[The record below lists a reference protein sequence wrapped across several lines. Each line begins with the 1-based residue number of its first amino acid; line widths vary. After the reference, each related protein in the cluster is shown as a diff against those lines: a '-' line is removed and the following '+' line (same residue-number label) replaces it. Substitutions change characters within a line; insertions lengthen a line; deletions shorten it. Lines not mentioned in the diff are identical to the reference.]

1 MLEKSFGMKPMCRP
15 LKPMAARRRRT
26 RDGQEKECLPR
37 AHAPLQHPYGKQ
49 KAKRQ
54 FTKIQSKFLAFFL
67 HRADEANWQSGS
79 LLRDGRCRGPLA
91 DCAHHHNHGAT
102 AVQLIEQ
109 RELRCCRRRL
119 ARQGGAEQK
128 WWRRRGHLC
137 LRVPLAARLVPISG
151 SSSRCPGLRSTG
163 EFAARTA
170 IESKCRGCSPLHQIQ
185 NKTPNLLRKV
195 PSSCPCC
202 PLRSDGIMDFCSP
215 TTTFQISQKVG
226 CGC

>member
-1 MLEKSFGMKPMCRP
+1 MRRCNTPTANKKRNDNL
-15 LKPMAARRRRT
+15 LK
-26 RDGQEKECLPR
+26 
-37 AHAPLQHPYGKQ
+37 Y
-49 KAKRQ
+49 KANSWLFSCIER
-54 FTKIQSKFLAFFL
+54 
-67 HRADEANWQSGS
+67 HEANWRSGS

-109 RELRCCRRRL
+109 REVRCCRRRL